1 MLAIFF
7 LALLRPGL
15 GSKSSLSLIANNPQT
30 PLPCRGV
37 VLQGRWALRDF
48 LACIGAW
55 AVVDWPPSEFQA
67 SSNMLLSALQ
77 QWLLPPTPSRCHPRS
92 EFPLHPMTN
101 LSPELW
107 QLLVQCRSTTRSK
120 QDRSVC
126 SAQAGAHAN
135 SITGNW
141 AATREVLNLPSPFCF
156 WGQGSMHTL
165 FARAVHASH
174 SPPVHSS
181 SPPTHLGGLSSLC
194 RTQD

>member
-1 MLAIFF
+1 
-7 LALLRPGL
+7 
-15 GSKSSLSLIANNPQT
+15 
-30 PLPCRGV
+30 
-37 VLQGRWALRDF
+37 
-48 LACIGAW
+48 
-55 AVVDWPPSEFQA
+55 
-67 SSNMLLSALQ
+67 
-77 QWLLPPTPSRCHPRS
+77 
-92 EFPLHPMTN
+92 MTN

-107 QLLVQCRSTTRSK
+107 QLLVQCRSTARSK

-165 FARAVHASH
+165 FARAIHASH

-181 SPPTHLGGLSSLC
+181 SPPTYLGAYLPYVGPRTRVPKKWPELLTPRVNFSPYNLPFLLSLLPGPQVL
-194 RTQD
+194 T